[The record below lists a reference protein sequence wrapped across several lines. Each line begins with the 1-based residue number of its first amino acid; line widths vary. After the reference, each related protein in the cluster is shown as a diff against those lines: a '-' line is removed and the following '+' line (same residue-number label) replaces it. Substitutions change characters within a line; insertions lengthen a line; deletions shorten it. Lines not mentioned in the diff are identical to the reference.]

1 MLTLAKNR
9 IYVIINP
16 TWCSGS
22 QWEVREL
29 PRLRDPI
36 HGFIELSEQELK
48 IVDSA
53 PFQRLR
59 NIKQLATTY
68 LVYHGAE
75 HTRFG
80 HSVGVMHLVSR
91 AFQSAIS
98 NYEQDSGEKLFSD
111 LDADWYEQ
119 ILRLIALTHDLGHAP
134 FSHGTEALF
143 DEGVEHENFT
153 YKIICET
160 EIADL
165 IRKIGDVFCKK
176 HNVGEEYQI
185 TPQLLWSIYGEKNPE
200 SNPRY
205 MSHLSSF
212 MFLKTFMDSELDCDK
227 MDYLL
232 RDSYYCGVNYGKYDI
247 NRLIESL
254 TVYRSSK
261 QNIMQLAI
269 QKGGVHAF
277 EEFVIARYF
286 MFIQV
291 YFHKTRRYLDKALVR
306 CIREILEDNR
316 YPSQVEEYLKWND
329 DLVISKILQMASS
342 SDNARKFTTRE
353 VMSCV
358 YETHTH
364 ANLNTNSNDQQ
375 VYRLLKRE
383 LKNKLPDCILEED
396 EASKLAHKIPV
407 MEQYDA
413 DSGKGIPIISRYFDK
428 PTSIADESIL
438 LSGLVSPINIK
449 RIYVDKVHSKEA
461 KRIVKDYFASG
472 EAE

>member
-1 MLTLAKNR
+1 M
-9 IYVIINP
+9 
-16 TWCSGS
+16 
-22 QWEVREL
+22 

-36 HGFIELSEQELK
+36 HGFIELSELELK
-48 IVDSA
+48 IVDSS

-80 HSVGVMHLVSR
+80 HSIGVMHLASR
-91 AFQSAIS
+91 AFCSAIH
-98 NYEQDSGEKLFSD
+98 NYERDSGTQLFSTI
-111 LDADWYEQ
+111 DAKWYEQ
-119 ILRLIALTHDLGHAP
+119 LLRLIALTHDLGHAP
-134 FSHGTEALF
+134 FSHGSEALF
-143 DEGVEHENFT
+143 DDGLEHEDFT
-153 YKIICET
+153 QKIICET
-160 EIADL
+160 EVAEI
-165 IRKIGDVFCKK
+165 INRI
-176 HNVGEEYQI
+176 GEEFCRDNRVGDDYRI

-200 SNPRY
+200 SNPQY
-205 MSHLSSF
+205 LAHLSDF
-212 MFLKTFMDSELDCDK
+212 KLLKAFMDSELDCDK

-232 RDSYYCGVNYGKYDI
+232 RDSYYCGVNYGNYDL
-247 NRLIESL
+247 NRVIDSL
-254 TVYRSSK
+254 TIYYNSR
-261 QNIMQLAI
+261 QNIKQLAL

-291 YFHKTRRYLDKALVR
+291 YFHKTRRYLDKLLVR
-306 CIREILEDNR
+306 CIEEVLEDHR
-316 YPSQVEEYLKWND
+316 YPSQVDEYLKLND
-329 DLVISKILQMASS
+329 NIIIGKIAENVNI
-342 SDNARKFTTRE
+342 SDNAARFIARD

-383 LKNKLPDCILEED
+383 IQTKLPDCVIDED
-396 EASKLAHKIPV
+396 EASKLAHKIPLL
-407 MEQYDA
+407 EQYDA
-413 DSGKGIPIISRYFDK
+413 DSGKGIPIISGYLDK

-438 LSGLVSPINIK
+438 LLGLTTPINIK
-449 RIYVDKVHSKEA
+449 RIYVDKEHSKEA
-461 KRIVKDYFASG
+461 KKIVKDYLATG

>member
-1 MLTLAKNR
+1 M
-9 IYVIINP
+9 
-16 TWCSGS
+16 
-22 QWEVREL
+22 

-36 HGFIELSEQELK
+36 HGFIELSELELE

-80 HSVGVMHLVSR
+80 HSIGVMHLVSR
-91 AFQSAIS
+91 AFRSAVS
-98 NYEQDSGEKLFSD
+98 NYERDSGAALFSPI
-111 LDADWYEQ
+111 DAIWYEQ
-119 ILRLIALTHDLGHAP
+119 ILRLIALVHDLGHAP
-134 FSHGTEALF
+134 FSHGSEALF
-143 DEGVEHENFT
+143 DEGLEHEDFT
-153 YKIICET
+153 NKIICET
-160 EIADL
+160 EIAGV
-165 IRKIGDVFCKK
+165 IVRIGEKFCSDN
-176 HNVGEEYQI
+176 NVGGDYCI

-200 SNPRY
+200 SNPQY
-205 MSHLSSF
+205 MAHLSDF
-212 MFLKTFMDSELDCDK
+212 KFLKAFMDSELDCDK

-232 RDSYYCGVNYGKYDI
+232 RDSYYCGVNYGNFDL
-247 NRLIESL
+247 NRVIESL
-254 TVYRSSK
+254 TVYCNPQ
-261 QNIMQLAI
+261 QNIKQLAL

-291 YFHKTRRYLDKALVR
+291 YFHKTRRYLDKLLVR
-306 CIREILEDNR
+306 CIEEVLEDHR
-316 YPSQVEEYLKWND
+316 YPSQVEEYLRLND
-329 DLVISKILQMASS
+329 DLMIGRI
-342 SDNARKFTTRE
+342 SDNVGNSENAAHFMARE

-364 ANLNTNSNDQQ
+364 ANLNTNSNDLQ

-383 LKNKLPDCILEED
+383 LKSKIPDCTIDED
-396 EASKLAHKIPV
+396 EASKLAHKIPI

-413 DSGKGIPIISRYFDK
+413 DSGKGIPIISGYLDK

-438 LSGLVSPINIK
+438 LSGLTSPINIK

-461 KRIVKDYFASG
+461 KRIVKEYLAAGD
-472 EAE
+472 AE

>member
-1 MLTLAKNR
+1 M
-9 IYVIINP
+9 
-16 TWCSGS
+16 
-22 QWEVREL
+22 

-36 HGFIELSEQELK
+36 HGFIELSDLELEL
-48 IVDSA
+48 VDSR

-80 HSVGVMHLVSR
+80 HSLGVMHLVSR

-98 NYEQDSGEKLFSD
+98 NYKRESGTPLFNPV
-111 LDADWYEQ
+111 DAAWYEQ

-134 FSHGTEALF
+134 FSHGSEALF
-143 DEGVEHENFT
+143 DDGLEHEDFT
-153 YKIICET
+153 NKIICET
-160 EIADL
+160 EIAD
-165 IRKIGDVFCKK
+165 IIVRIGQKFRDDYQ
-176 HNVGEEYQI
+176 VGEEYNI

-200 SNPRY
+200 ANPHY
-205 MSHLSSF
+205 LAHIVDF
-212 MFLKTFMDSELDCDK
+212 KFLKTFMDSELDCDK

-232 RDSYYCGVNYGKYDI
+232 RDSYYCGVNYGSYDL

-254 TVYRSSK
+254 TVYSNTD
-261 QNIMQLAI
+261 QNIKQLAI

-291 YFHKTRRYLDKALVR
+291 YFHKTRRYLDKLLVR
-306 CIREILEDNR
+306 CIAEILTDNR
-316 YPSQVEEYLKWND
+316 YPSDVEEYLRWND
-329 DLVISKILQMASS
+329 DLVIGKILENIEISE
-342 SDNARKFTTRE
+342 NAAQYSARE

-364 ANLNTNSNDQQ
+364 ANLNTNSGDLK
-375 VYRLLKRE
+375 VYQLLKRK
-383 LKNKLPDCILEED
+383 LKEDLPECTIEED
-396 EASKLAHKIPV
+396 EASKLAHKIPIL
-407 MEQYDA
+407 EQYDA
-413 DSGKGIPIISRYFDK
+413 DSGKGIPIISSYLDK

-438 LSGLVSPINIK
+438 LRGLTVPINIK
-449 RIYVDKVHSKEA
+449 RIYVDKSHSKEA
-461 KRIVKDYFASG
+461 KRIVKEYLAS
-472 EAE
+472 EDD

>member
-1 MLTLAKNR
+1 MVL
-9 IYVIINP
+9 
-16 TWCSGS
+16 
-22 QWEVREL
+22 L

-36 HGFIELSEQELK
+36 HGFIELSELELEL
-48 IVDSA
+48 VDSR

-80 HSVGVMHLVSR
+80 HSLGVMHLVSR
-91 AFQSAIS
+91 AFRSAIS
-98 NYEQDSGEKLFSD
+98 NYERDSGVPLFSD
-111 LDADWYEQ
+111 VDVKWYEQ

-134 FSHGTEALF
+134 FSHGSEALF
-143 DEGVEHENFT
+143 DDGLEHEDFT
-153 YKIICET
+153 NKIICET
-160 EIADL
+160 EIADII
-165 IRKIGDVFCKK
+165 IRIGEKFREDN
-176 HNVGEEYQI
+176 HVGEEYAI

-200 SNPRY
+200 SNPHY
-205 MSHLSSF
+205 LAHLIDF
-212 MFLKTFMDSELDCDK
+212 KFLKTFMDSELDCDK

-232 RDSYYCGVNYGKYDI
+232 RDSYYCGVNYGKYDL

-254 TVYRSSK
+254 TVYYNAE
-261 QNIMQLAI
+261 QNIKQLAI

-291 YFHKTRRYLDKALVR
+291 YFHKTRRYLDKLLVR
-306 CIREILEDNR
+306 CITEILDDTR
-316 YPSQVEEYLKWND
+316 YPSDVNEYLKWND
-329 DLVISKILQMASS
+329 DLVIEKILE
-342 SDNARKFTTRE
+342 NAPTSESAAQYSARE

-364 ANLNTNSNDQQ
+364 TNLNTNSSDLQ
-375 VYRLLKRE
+375 VYRLLKRKLKEE
-383 LKNKLPDCILEED
+383 LPECHLDED

-407 MEQYDA
+407 LEQYDA
-413 DSGKGIPIISRYFDK
+413 DSGKGIPIISSYLDK

-438 LSGLVSPINIK
+438 LRGLTSPINIK
-449 RIYVDKVHSKEA
+449 RIYVDKQHSKDA
-461 KRIVKDYFASG
+461 KKIVRTFLTSEG
-472 EAE
+472 E